1 MNAPPAQR
9 PVLQMQI
16 VLTLREVFYAN
27 VKSSTMVMEE
37 TAQVYIFWK
46 QQYDDFEGPYRN
58 QYQLPHLNDIK
69 TIFDNLWQFVQKFP

>member
-27 VKSSTMVMEE
+27 VKSSTMVMAE
-37 TAQVYIFWK
+37 TAQVYIF
-46 QQYDDFEGPYRN
+46 
-58 QYQLPHLNDIK
+58 
-69 TIFDNLWQFVQKFP
+69 